1 MYNTVRHYFFFLSL
15 MNTIYGNEYQLSINN
30 DEQFKWMHFFHRTV
44 YQNQWYVHRS
54 YFFKKGGTTHSHQS
68 RNNILHIY
76 SKQILVQPQK
86 EEM

>member
-1 MYNTVRHYFFFLSL
+1 MMNNLSGCTFFIGLFIKTNDMFIEVIFLKR
-15 MNTIYGNEYQLSINN
+15 G
-30 DEQFKWMHFFHRTV
+30 K
-44 YQNQWYVHRS
+44 
-54 YFFKKGGTTHSHQS
+54 THSHQS